1 MHHPVYCLTIENC
14 TWDSHMKDF
23 LSKGSLETITITS
36 ENRFLISAVKRNK
49 REMLLKRAKG
59 NRTSGTVQDRDG
71 ARMAQITQNYF

>member
-49 REMLLKRAKG
+49 REMLLKRAK
-59 NRTSGTVQDRDG
+59 RESDKRDST
-71 ARMAQITQNYF
+71 R